1 MNRLDSLREV
11 LDCRFAELQQ
21 EIDSLKEENYKLR
34 NGFQG
39 ACYACEPVGE
49 LNQKLTDAGHALYHA
64 LGYFTDNFDYMNDRD
79 YLFTAE
85 KAAVNRWRE
94 LFNNNIPEQNYED

>member
-11 LDCRFAELQQ
+11 LDCRFSELQQ

-39 ACYACEPVGE
+39 ACYACEPTGE
-49 LNQKLTDAGHALYHA
+49 LNAKLVERGHALYHA
-64 LGYFTDNFDYMNDRD
+64 LAYFTDSFSSFMDEDG
-79 YLFTAE
+79 FSHE
-85 KAAVNRWRE
+85 KKAVEDWKE
-94 LFNNNIPEQNYED
+94 LFYNNIPEQNYED